1 MAEPYEY
8 AIIRVV
14 PDIVREEF
22 LNVGVVVYCDGRA
35 YLAAAVAFDEA
46 RIRALS
52 PAADLELLR
61 AHVDAIVQVCSG
73 EGPLGSLPARE
84 RFQWIVAPRNAV
96 VQTSCAHGGLTE
108 EPSAALATILRKM
121 VVA

>member
-1 MAEPYEY
+1 MADPYEY

-35 YLAAAVAFDEA
+35 CLAGAAAVDEA

-61 AHVDAIVQVCSG
+61 AHVDAILQVCRG
-73 EGPLGSLPARE
+73 EGPLGSLSARE

-96 VQTSCAHGGLTE
+96 VQTSCIHGGLPDDPT
-108 EPSAALATILRKM
+108 AALATILRKM
-121 VVA
+121 VG

>member
-1 MAEPYEY
+1 MADPYEY

-35 YLAAAVAFDEA
+35 YLAGAAAVDEA

-61 AHVDAIVQVCSG
+61 AHVDAILQVCRG
-73 EGPLGSLPARE
+73 EGPLGSLSARE

-96 VQTSCAHGGLTE
+96 VQTSCAPDGLTDAAT
-108 EPSAALATILRKM
+108 AALATILRKM
-121 VVA
+121 VG